1 MRMGDLIEISM
12 TAGSLSAVQGPYF
25 FQELVKL
32 QFQRQQRMRMVYQPI
47 MVDAV
52 FQAGAAY

>member
-1 MRMGDLIEISM
+1 MGDLIEISM
-12 TAGSLSAVQGPYF
+12 MTGSLSAVQGPYF

-32 QFQRQQRMRMVYQPI
+32 QFQRQQRMRMVHQPI

>member
-1 MRMGDLIEISM
+1 MGDLIEISM
-12 TAGSLSAVQGPYF
+12 MTGSLSAVQGPDF

-32 QFQRQQRMRMVYQPI
+32 QFQRQQRVRMVHQPI

-52 FQAGAAY
+52 FQAGTAY

>member
-1 MRMGDLIEISM
+1 MGDLIEISM
-12 TAGSLSAVQGPYF
+12 MTGSLSAVQSPDF

-32 QFQRQQRMRMVYQPI
+32 QFQRQQRMLVVHQSI

>member
-1 MRMGDLIEISM
+1 MGDLIEISM
-12 TAGSLSAVQGPYF
+12 TAGFLSVVQGPDF

-32 QFQRQQRMRMVYQPI
+32 RCQRQKRMRMVHQSI

>member
-1 MRMGDLIEISM
+1 MGDLIEISM
-12 TAGSLSAVQGPYF
+12 RTGSLSAVQGPDF
-25 FQELVKL
+25 LQELVKL
-32 QFQRQQRMRMVYQPI
+32 QFQRQQRMCMVHQPI